1 MFWLYHVHLQ
11 VMAAVLE
18 SVFFLVQ
25 ECSQLEYDTYVEP
38 AIT

>member
-1 MFWLYHVHLQ
+1 VVK

-18 SVFFLVQ
+18 SVFFLVE
-25 ECSQLEYDTYVEP
+25 ECSQLEYDTYIEP